1 MLDYLHTTLSEDEV
15 FGMSMLALAHV
26 GDAVFD
32 LLIRTKE
39 CSHGVATAKTLHKNT
54 VSQVSANAQ
63 SEAVDKILP
72 HLSEREQDVFRRG
85 RNAKVSKIPKGASHE
100 TYHKATALECLF
112 GYLYLTGSYTRLNE
126 IFDIIVK

>member
-1 MLDYLHTTLSEDEV
+1 MTDYLHTILGEDEV
-15 FGMSMLALAHV
+15 FGLSMLALAHV
-26 GDAVFD
+26 GDGVFD

-39 CSHGVATAKTLHKNT
+39 CSKGIATVKKLHQNT

-63 SEAVDKILP
+63 AEAADKFLP
-72 HLSEREQDVFRRG
+72 HLTEKEQDVFRRG
-85 RNAKVSKIPKGASHE
+85 KNAKVHKIPKGASHE

-112 GYLYLTGSYTRLNE
+112 GYLYLTGNYTRLNE

>member
-1 MLDYLHTTLSEDEV
+1 MTDYLHTILSENEV
-15 FGMSMLALAHV
+15 FAMSMLALAHV

-39 CSHGVATAKTLHKNT
+39 SARGVATAKNLHRNT

-63 SEAVDKILP
+63 AAAADKILP
-72 HLSEREQDVFRRG
+72 HLTEREGDVFRRG
-85 RNAKVSKIPKGASHE
+85 KNAKVHKIPKGASHE

-112 GYLYLTGSYTRLNE
+112 GYLYLTGNYTRLNE

>member
-32 LLIRTKE
+32 LLIRTRE
-39 CSHGVATAKTLHKNT
+39 CSRGAVTAKTLHRNT

-72 HLSEREQDVFRRG
+72 HLNEKEQDVFRRG
-85 RNAKVSKIPKGASHE
+85 RNAKVHKIPKGASHE

-112 GYLYLTGSYTRLNE
+112 GYLYLTGNYARLNE
-126 IFDIIVK
+126 IFAIIVE

>member
-1 MLDYLHTTLSEDEV
+1 MLDYLHTTLSDDEV

-39 CSHGVATAKTLHKNT
+39 CSKGVATAKKLHQNT

-63 SEAVDKILP
+63 AAAVDKILP
-72 HLSEREQDVFRRG
+72 RLSEREEEIYRRG
-85 RNAKVSKIPKGASHE
+85 RNAKVHKIPKGASHE

-112 GYLYLTGSYTRLNE
+112 GYLYLTGNYPRLNE
-126 IFDIIVK
+126 IFAIIAE